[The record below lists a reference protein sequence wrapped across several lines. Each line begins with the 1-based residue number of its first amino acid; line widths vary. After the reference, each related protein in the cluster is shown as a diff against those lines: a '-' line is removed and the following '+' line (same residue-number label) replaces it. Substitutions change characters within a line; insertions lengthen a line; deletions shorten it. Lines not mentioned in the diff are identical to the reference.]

1 MGKKHNVQYKI
12 QRQKVKKKRRKKK
25 REKKRLFI
33 MNKQRAVSASKY
45 RKVVIINSVP
55 FNVGCV
61 WIFYKYRPESRLAG
75 SDKSWLL
82 LM

>member
-1 MGKKHNVQYKI
+1 MCNTRSKD
-12 QRQKVKKKRRKKK
+12 KRLKRKEEK
-25 REKKRLFI
+25 RKEKKKRLFI

-55 FNVGCV
+55 FNVVCV

>member
-1 MGKKHNVQYKI
+1 MQYKI
-12 QRQKVKKKRRKKK
+12 QRQKVKTKRREK
-25 REKKRLFI
+25 REKKTLFI
-33 MNKQRAVSASKY
+33 MNKQHAVSTNKY

-55 FNVGCV
+55 FNVVCV
-61 WIFYKYRPESRLAG
+61 WIFYEYRPESRVAG